1 MTKDFTIKQINIKLD
16 KTKYTFVTVLVKFHL
31 LLNVSI
37 IFHIIFKKLFIKH
50 LMNSFECHRDNLYI
64 NEVLFQ
70 NGILS
75 YYSNIDLPFNYEDH
89 SQKK

>member
-1 MTKDFTIKQINIKLD
+1 
-16 KTKYTFVTVLVKFHL
+16 
-31 LLNVSI
+31 
-37 IFHIIFKKLFIKH
+37 
-50 LMNSFECHRDNLYI
+50 MNSFECHRDNLYI

-89 SQKK
+89 SQKNKSFIVYTSELSFGVNTKSVKIIFIYWLVIQLYEAVLNEVRATHK